1 MPQDCPKSAQ
11 GPLKTGPRGP
21 QTCQKLPRR
30 PKRTPD
36 RPQRLPRQPPE
47 ASDGPK
53 APQDSP
59 KSRQEAP
66 TGVREAPQ
74 RPPKGS
80 QDAPRMPH
88 EGPKIRQYAA
98 SQMCPK
104 RPSKRHPGRPNL
116 ETRNPKQKFPGEGPN
131 HMQAWAPHCEYRPWW
146 GSMWGREVAP
156 STLAGVSPGAAPP
169 DLKRKPGRTSVVF

>member
-116 ETRNPKQKFPGEGPN
+116 ETRNPKQSF
-131 HMQAWAPHCEYRPWW
+131 QAKDPTTCKRGHRIASTALGGAPCGAARWPQAHWPAFRRGLRPRTLK
-146 GSMWGREVAP
+146 GN
-156 STLAGVSPGAAPP
+156 LAGF
-169 DLKRKPGRTSVVF
+169 L